1 MKNKRDILRRI
12 AQGTDPMEVNLT
24 AQPILE
30 ICGQNRVLI
39 EHHGGVT
46 EYGRERI
53 CVKVRFGEYCII
65 GKDLSLCRMWDKQL
79 LIRGNISAIELKQRG
94 AP

>member
-1 MKNKRDILRRI
+1 MKGKSRFLHMI
-12 AQGTDPMEVNLT
+12 AQGVDLPEEHLT

-30 ICGQNRVLI
+30 LCGSTRVLI

-53 CVKVRFGEYCII
+53 CVKVRFGEYCIT
-65 GKDLSLCRMWDKQL
+65 GADLSLCRMVDQQL
-79 LIRGNISAIELKQRG
+79 LIRGNIVSIELIRR
-94 AP
+94 

>member
-1 MKNKRDILRRI
+1 MKHNSQILRRL
-12 AQGTDPMEVNLT
+12 AQNTDLPEEHLT

-30 ICGQNRVLI
+30 LCGNTRVLI

-53 CVKVRFGEYCII
+53 CVKVRFGEYCIT
-65 GKDLSLCRMWDKQL
+65 GTGLSLCRMVGQQL
-79 LIRGNISAIELKQRG
+79 LIRGNIISIDLKRR
-94 AP
+94 

>member
-1 MKNKRDILRRI
+1 MKRNRQILRRI
-12 AQGTDPMEVNLT
+12 AIGTDLPEEYLT

-30 ICGQNRVLI
+30 LCGKNRLLI

-53 CVKVRFGEYCII
+53 CVKVSFGEYCITGI
-65 GKDLSLCRMWDKQL
+65 GLSLCRMQGQQL
-79 LIRGNISAIELKQRG
+79 LIRGTIFSVELKELVHS
-94 AP
+94 